1 MRKRLP
7 KHDESARKTIQ
18 HQRGCWSVQGKL
30 AGRRTQKE
38 QDGDYENQEQQSGY
52 VHRHRPKKYNAK
64 SGLVSLG
71 SADGHA
77 SGGREG
83 GHGIVAVIWCSKMLS

>member
-52 VHRHRPKKYNAK
+52 VHRRRPKNVMQN
-64 SGLVSLG
+64 LVS
-71 SADGHA
+71 SH
-77 SGGREG
+77 
-83 GHGIVAVIWCSKMLS
+83 